1 MFERRWISTTEARI
15 YEIENAR
22 YVDEERYAPYLEW
35 LKAGNSP
42 APASGDRFIT
52 IVGGVPVEDPEKAA
66 VLAAEEYARLHP
78 PPTAEERIAAL
89 EAVINDL
96 LLTGGA

>member
-42 APASGDRFIT
+42 APASGDRFVT
-52 IVGGVPVEDPEKAA
+52 IVNGLPVEDPDKTAI
-66 VLAAEEYARLHP
+66 LAAEEYARLHP
-78 PPTAEERIAAL
+78 EPSLEERLTAA
-89 EAVINDL
+89 EAVIVEL
-96 LLTGGA
+96 LKGGA